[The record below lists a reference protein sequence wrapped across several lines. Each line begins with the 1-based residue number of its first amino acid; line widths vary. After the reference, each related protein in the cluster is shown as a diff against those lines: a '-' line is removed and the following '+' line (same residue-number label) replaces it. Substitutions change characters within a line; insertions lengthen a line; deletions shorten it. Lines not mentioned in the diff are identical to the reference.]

1 MKKIIKLTE
10 SDLARIVRRVIME
23 DEDPKA
29 QSCSDLDNKEQHV
42 VRNMTQRSYL
52 TVGKGTTMYGSRSG
66 KDPNIE
72 DKKDI
77 VKVTEQDPYAY
88 VQLFNGKYCVTKP
101 TPGSSVYGKWIEATS
116 SGQKSAIWN
125 ILQKNP
131 TPEYLRGA

>member
-1 MKKIIKLTE
+1 MKKIVRLTE
-10 SDLARIVRRVIME
+10 SDLARIVKRVIME
-23 DEDPKA
+23 DDEPKA
-29 QSCSDLDNKEQHV
+29 LSCSDLDDKEQHI

-52 TVGKGTTMYGSRSG
+52 TTGKGTTMYGSKSG

-72 DKKDI
+72 DKKDT

-101 TPGSSVYGKWIEATS
+101 TSGSSVYGKWTEVIDTNA
-116 SGQKSAIWN
+116 KKAVWN